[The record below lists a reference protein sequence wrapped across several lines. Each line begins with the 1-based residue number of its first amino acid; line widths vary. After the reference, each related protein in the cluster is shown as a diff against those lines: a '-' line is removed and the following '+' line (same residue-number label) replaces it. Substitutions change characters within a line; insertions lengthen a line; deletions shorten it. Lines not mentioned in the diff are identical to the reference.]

1 MRKIRKKDG
10 FTLIE
15 LLIVVAIIGILASIA
30 IPNFIRYQKSGY
42 KTMVLS
48 DAKNA
53 HKAVLYFFSGGDG
66 TTPCPAVTQ
75 TGPGNLSPDYQ
86 SAFVSKDVT
95 IQIVSGDSSSFSV
108 VSTHAKLGGNLTIDP
123 NGVITNTLQ

>member
-1 MRKIRKKDG
+1 MKTLKRQTG

-15 LLIVVAIIGILASIA
+15 LLIVVGIIGILAAIA
-30 IPNFIRYQKSGY
+30 IPQFIRYQKSGY
-42 KTMVLS
+42 KSMVLS

-53 HKAVLYFFSGGDG
+53 HKAVLYFFSGVDG
-66 TTPCPAVTQ
+66 TTTCPAVTQ
-75 TGPGNLSPDYQ
+75 TGPANLSADYQ

-95 IQIVSGDSSSFSV
+95 IQVVSGDSSTFNV
-108 VSTHAKLGGNLTIDP
+108 VGSHANLAGTLSIDP